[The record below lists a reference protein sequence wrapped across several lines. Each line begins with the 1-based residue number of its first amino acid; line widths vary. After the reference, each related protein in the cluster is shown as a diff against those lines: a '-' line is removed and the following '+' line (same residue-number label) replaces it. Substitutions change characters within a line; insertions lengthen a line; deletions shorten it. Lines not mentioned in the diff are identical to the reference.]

1 MESIGPITNAII
13 DALVAELK
21 KKETRDKIYLD
32 MIEPFI
38 DNIICK
44 YHSYFTLLVI
54 LLFAIVILLVMS
66 IYYAQQNM
74 LEK

>member
-13 DALVAELK
+13 DALIAQLK
-21 KKETRDKIYLD
+21 KKEIRDKIYLD
-32 MIEPFI
+32 MIDPLI

-54 LLFAIVILLVMS
+54 LLFVIILLLVIF
-66 IYYAQQNM
+66 IYYARKNT
-74 LEK
+74 L